1 MFIIRRAT
9 ADDAP
14 TLLKLAKMVHFI
26 NLPADIELIR
36 GKIARSRKSFAGQVT
51 DPREREFMF
60 VLEDTKTGNV
70 VGTSAIVSCMG
81 YPGRPHT
88 YMELRKREFYSN
100 DLQTGQVHLT
110 LKLGADESGLS
121 ELGGL
126 VLGPSYRGH
135 ELKLGMFLSLIRFHF
150 MGCCRDWFSDRIV
163 AEMMGPMTPQSTNL
177 FWEYFGRRF
186 INLRFAEADLFCQVS
201 KEFITSLI
209 PREEIYVSLLPPAA
223 RNVIGKVGP
232 ETEPAKKL
240 LLSIGFK
247 DKGHIDPFDGGP
259 YLEAKVDEIELV
271 RTTRK
276 VTLGPPSDAGGETA
290 FVSTHRGDE
299 FRAVRTTCTN
309 SGGTI
314 SIPAAA
320 AGVLGVE
327 AGDEVA
333 MTPLP
338 RRASSSGEK
347 KTKSRRSA
355 RAAPPEAVS

>member
-9 ADDAP
+9 ADDAA
-14 TLLKLAKMVHFI
+14 TLLKLARMVHFI

-51 DPREREFMF
+51 EPREREFVF
-60 VLEDTKTGNV
+60 VLEDTDTGNV

-88 YMELRKREFYSN
+88 YMKLRKRELYSN

-110 LKLGADESGLS
+110 LELGTDESGLS

-135 ELKLGMFLSLIRFHF
+135 ELKLGMFLSLVRFHF
-150 MGCCRDWFSDRIV
+150 MGCHREWFAERII

-186 INLRFAEADLFCQVS
+186 INLGFAEADLFCQVS

-223 RNVIGKVGP
+223 RNVIGRVGP
-232 ETEPAKKL
+232 ETEPARKL
-240 LLSIGFK
+240 LLGIGFE
-247 DKGHIDPFDGGP
+247 DMGHIDPFDGGP
-259 YLEAKVDEIELV
+259 YLEARVDQIELV
-271 RTTRK
+271 RTTHRA
-276 VTLGPPSDAGGETA
+276 TLGKPSSGGRQRA
-290 FVSTHRGDE
+290 FVSVHRGDD
-299 FRAVRTTCTN
+299 FRAVRTTCTITAG
-309 SGGTI
+309 SI
-314 SIPAAA
+314 SIPEAEARL
-320 AGVLGVE
+320 LGAD

-333 MTPLP
+333 VTPLP
-338 RRASSSGEK
+338 RRASSSGQK
-347 KTKSRRSA
+347 RTKSRRSSS
-355 RAAPPEAVS
+355 AAPPEAVS

>member
-1 MFIIRRAT
+1 MFIIRRAN
-9 ADDAP
+9 ADDAA

-36 GKIARSRKSFAGQVT
+36 GKIARSRKSFAGQVS

-70 VGTSAIVSCMG
+70 IGTSAIVSCMG
-81 YPGRPHT
+81 SPGRPHT
-88 YMELRKREFYSN
+88 YMELKKRELYSN

-110 LKLGADESGLS
+110 LKLGTDESGLS

-150 MGCCRDWFSDRIV
+150 MGCHRDWFAERII

-209 PREEIYVSLLPPAA
+209 PRDEIYVS
-223 RNVIGKVGP
+223 
-232 ETEPAKKL
+232 
-240 LLSIGFK
+240 
-247 DKGHIDPFDGGP
+247 
-259 YLEAKVDEIELV
+259 DEIELV
-271 RTTRK
+271 QTTRK
-276 VTLGPPSDAGGETA
+276 VTVGKPSYEGREKA
-290 FVSTHRGDE
+290 FVSRLDADD
-299 FRAVRTTCTN
+299 FRAVRTSCTT
-309 SGGTI
+309 SGGAL
-314 SIPAAA
+314 SIPGAVAE
-320 AGVLGVE
+320 VLGVK

-338 RRASSSGEK
+338 ERASDDDNEESK
-347 KTKSRRSA
+347 PRRSTA
-355 RAAPPEAVS
+355 AAPPEAVS